1 MSWFKNVIT
10 GGNFDKLQNEQR
22 EFNKLANSFSLLQD
36 GYMDL
41 NLTRLNVLRFLKEER
56 EEVVKNLSLAKS
68 MISKVKS
75 ITNDKNQ
82 EVKNDF
88 ITHVENQN
96 IEFQLGDVSIDF
108 QGKLDNVS
116 ETFVKSLDSSSK
128 KLGNKK
134 KITKDDLKSELAI
147 VAVETLIKGVG
158 EIINL
163 NGEVNEKRKHIAAST
178 KKIIDATSKMTNQAP
193 KIYIEVKRMIEIA
206 VLLNKH
212 NQVFSI
218 KYQAIHQEINKKSK
232 FTIFINEL
240 FNKKIIPDET
250 MQTHLHSLIKI
261 SSEYGRFNND
271 ANI

>member
-1 MSWFKNVIT
+1 MSWFKNAIT

-134 KITKDDLKSELAI
+134 KSQ
-147 VAVETLIKGVG
+147 
-158 EIINL
+158 
-163 NGEVNEKRKHIAAST
+163 
-178 KKIIDATSKMTNQAP
+178 KM
-193 KIYIEVKRMIEIA
+193 I
-206 VLLNKH
+206 
-212 NQVFSI
+212 
-218 KYQAIHQEINKKSK
+218 
-232 FTIFINEL
+232 
-240 FNKKIIPDET
+240 
-250 MQTHLHSLIKI
+250 
-261 SSEYGRFNND
+261 
-271 ANI
+271 

>member
-1 MSWFKNVIT
+1 MSWFKNAIT

-41 NLTRLNVLRFLKEER
+41 NLTRLNVLRFLKAER

-134 KITKDDLKSELAI
+134 KSQ
-147 VAVETLIKGVG
+147 
-158 EIINL
+158 
-163 NGEVNEKRKHIAAST
+163 
-178 KKIIDATSKMTNQAP
+178 KM
-193 KIYIEVKRMIEIA
+193 I
-206 VLLNKH
+206 
-212 NQVFSI
+212 
-218 KYQAIHQEINKKSK
+218 
-232 FTIFINEL
+232 
-240 FNKKIIPDET
+240 
-250 MQTHLHSLIKI
+250 
-261 SSEYGRFNND
+261 
-271 ANI
+271 

>member
-134 KITKDDLKSELAI
+134 KSQ
-147 VAVETLIKGVG
+147 
-158 EIINL
+158 
-163 NGEVNEKRKHIAAST
+163 
-178 KKIIDATSKMTNQAP
+178 KM
-193 KIYIEVKRMIEIA
+193 I
-206 VLLNKH
+206 
-212 NQVFSI
+212 
-218 KYQAIHQEINKKSK
+218 
-232 FTIFINEL
+232 
-240 FNKKIIPDET
+240 
-250 MQTHLHSLIKI
+250 
-261 SSEYGRFNND
+261 
-271 ANI
+271 